1 MNKLKNCSECGRI
14 FVDTGI
20 GICRDC
26 LDKQEEQMIEV
37 TAYVRDH
44 PHSTVKEIAKEVG
57 VKEKLVRRMI
67 REGRFIT
74 EGIEYE
80 YPCERCK
87 KPITEGRFCDAC
99 SKEIQQ
105 EAVEAQQ
112 KAVAAVE
119 KARRD
124 LGTGMHSKSILDKS
138 KKDY

>member
-1 MNKLKNCSECGRI
+1 MNQLKNCPECGKI
-14 FVDTGI
+14 FVDTGV
-20 GICRDC
+20 GVCRAC
-26 LDKQEEQMIEV
+26 LDKQEEQMIKV
-37 TAYVRDH
+37 TAYVRDN
-44 PHSTVKEIAKEVG
+44 PHSTVKQIAEALN

-87 KPITEGRFCDAC
+87 KLITEGRFCDAC

-105 EAVEAQQ
+105 EAFEAQQ
-112 KAVAAVE
+112 RAVAAVE

-138 KKDY
+138 KKE